1 MKRRLVIVLII
12 VSAMIVG
19 FVSTA
24 GAQEEDPVSPVETI
38 SIDGF
43 AATAGFA
50 TGAGHSAPVNTSPF
64 FGLKLG
70 VGITAS
76 APMTLLSSFSNPE
89 ALFSSI
95 PVPNTNAYVKVGLPS
110 LDFFLLK
117 NSDVGLRV
125 GVIPGLDLEEMG
137 LFPLTLNGF
146 QIGGEF
152 RSALIKKGIFSLDVR
167 GSFDYFS
174 GEVALGLEGFGLALD
189 WSGVSIGLRALTGID
204 VNWLFGLRI
213 GAGMNLN
220 IGRANFAVTGAEE
233 LTGVSLDS
241 SSAYQPFDL
250 RVMAGVKV
258 LIIDVFAEYGVVSQQ
273 LGVTLMPIT
282 LKF

>member
-1 MKRRLVIVLII
+1 MIKKLVTILIVAF
-12 VSAMIVG
+12 AM
-19 FVSTA
+19 FFSFAASA
-24 GAQEEDPVSPVETI
+24 GAQEDGPVSPVETI

-43 AATAGFA
+43 ASTAGFA

-76 APMTLLSSFSNPE
+76 APMSLLSSFSDPE

-95 PVPNTNAYVKVGLPS
+95 PLPNTNAYIKVGLPS
-110 LDFFLLK
+110 FDFFLLK
-117 NSDVGLRV
+117 NADVGLRV
-125 GVIPGLDLEEMG
+125 GVLPGLDLEEMG

-174 GEVALGLEGFGLALD
+174 GEVVLGLEDLGLALD

-204 VNWLFGLRI
+204 VNWLFGLRV

-220 IGRANFAVTGAEE
+220 IGRANFAITGIEE
-233 LTGVSLDS
+233 LTGSPQNTTA
-241 SSAYQPFDL
+241 AYQPFDL